1 MASLTPEQK
10 TWRQKQRDRAQLQ
23 AQAQAQVEARAKE
36 EAQALALAARDKR
49 RENTISAS
57 RAKTEANTQK
67 LAEQKKAKINRHFRI
82 LFNINKEGD
91 KARAAAAAEA
101 AAEARALLN
110 RITTILPT
118 IHEEDEDISS
128 EGSSLTE
135 AQVAELAELRDLE
148 IIDAGNE
155 DEEGNE
161 GDAVHEG
168 ELGNEGELGI
178 EGEEGNE
185 SEAVHEGEVGNEG
198 ELRIESSLT
207 DDQLAELLKLEE
219 EYGMSDLNAN
229 LHQGILMLRESTIEL
244 QQPESQPQS
253 QQESQP
259 ESQSRENFTEAIKN
273 IKKYLGLLFQTI
285 SSISETK
292 KSIKYMFI
300 LKYLPLLKNLK
311 IILPKVQTSIA
322 NNSVDIG
329 SGIGV
334 SISPTIQ
341 APPLIEPQ
349 PSGEP
354 QPLVALE
361 PSGEPPVLVALEPL
375 SSSISSSLFL
385 LSSILLST
393 TNRNNLLQLPLL
405 EALTPEA
412 QALARETQTITP
424 EAQALARET
433 QTIIPETRGLAP
445 EALAPETI
453 TPEIALTAEIQA
465 LAPET
470 ITQETITPEIA
481 LAPEAQALARET
493 QALASETQ
501 PLAPETQPPAPETV
515 SAPETTIV
523 SEIARGR
530 EKFIPP
536 FANST
541 MVGRELSLTS
551 EQRKMVNIIKNNR
564 TLKKVNTLLLTL
576 PIDIQLEF
584 IDILLP
590 IFNKLKFDEKTYF
603 DTSKPLLKLITEIK
617 ASAERK
623 QKLLTLP
630 GPVLQPILT
639 PESSRI
645 PTSLFLLSTI
655 LLSITNSKS
664 LIAESVEMPVAKYI
678 RTVISPLAPGSLTPG
693 SLAPGSLAQGSLA
706 SGSLASGSLA
716 PGSLAPGSETIA
728 TVQDIE
734 DNAGSGLRPIIPEL
748 SQELINILNSFMK
761 LDPNTVLKDKLQ
773 KIDKIIDDNISN
785 IGNLNAELKQFNII
799 ITSNNICINIE
810 K

>member
-1 MASLTPEQK
+1 VP
-10 TWRQKQRDRAQLQ
+10 
-23 AQAQAQVEARAKE
+23 
-36 EAQALALAARDKR
+36 
-49 RENTISAS
+49 
-57 RAKTEANTQK
+57 
-67 LAEQKKAKINRHFRI
+67 
-82 LFNINKEGD
+82 
-91 KARAAAAAEA
+91 
-101 AAEARALLN
+101 
-110 RITTILPT
+110 
-118 IHEEDEDISS
+118 
-128 EGSSLTE
+128 
-135 AQVAELAELRDLE
+135 
-148 IIDAGNE
+148 
-155 DEEGNE
+155 
-161 GDAVHEG
+161 
-168 ELGNEGELGI
+168 
-178 EGEEGNE
+178 
-185 SEAVHEGEVGNEG
+185 
-198 ELRIESSLT
+198 
-207 DDQLAELLKLEE
+207 
-219 EYGMSDLNAN
+219 
-229 LHQGILMLRESTIEL
+229 
-244 QQPESQPQS
+244 
-253 QQESQP
+253 
-259 ESQSRENFTEAIKN
+259 
-273 IKKYLGLLFQTI
+273 
-285 SSISETK
+285 
-292 KSIKYMFI
+292 
-300 LKYLPLLKNLK
+300 
-311 IILPKVQTSIA
+311 PK
-322 NNSVDIG
+322 
-329 SGIGV
+329 
-334 SISPTIQ
+334 
-341 APPLIEPQ
+341 
-349 PSGEP
+349 
-354 QPLVALE
+354 
-361 PSGEPPVLVALEPL
+361 
-375 SSSISSSLFL
+375 ISSSLFL
-385 LSSILLST
+385 LSTILLSTTNRNNLLQLPLPERVAPETEAQETIAPVAEIAPVAAIAPIAPVAAIAPLAIGQVLKPILAPVPPKISSSLFLLSTILLST

-405 EALTPEA
+405 EALA
-412 QALARETQTITP
+412 P

-445 EALAPETI
+445 EAQTIIPETRGLAPETETITPETRGLAPETETITPETRGLAPETETETEALAQETEALAPETI
-453 TPEIALTAEIQA
+453 TPEIALAAEIQA

-470 ITQETITPEIA
+470 ITPETITPETQA
-481 LAPEAQALARET
+481 LAPET
-493 QALASETQ
+493 QALAPETITPETQ
-501 PLAPETQPPAPETV
+501 PLAPETQPLAPETQPLAPQTV

-523 SEIARGR
+523 SEIARGI

-541 MVGRELSLTS
+541 MVGRELSLTP

-564 TLKKVNTLLLTL
+564 SLKKVNTLLLTL

-617 ASAERK
+617 VSAERK

-678 RTVISPLAPGSLTPG
+678 RTVISPLAPGSLAPGSLAPGSLAPGSLTPG
-693 SLAPGSLAQGSLA
+693 SLAPGSLTPGSLA
-706 SGSLASGSLA
+706 PGSLA

-728 TVQDIE
+728 TAQDIE